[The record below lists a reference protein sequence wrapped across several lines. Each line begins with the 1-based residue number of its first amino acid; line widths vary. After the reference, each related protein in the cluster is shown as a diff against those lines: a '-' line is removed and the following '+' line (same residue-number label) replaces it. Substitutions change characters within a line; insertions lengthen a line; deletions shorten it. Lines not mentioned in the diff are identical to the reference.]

1 MTRPDLEAPRVA
13 LAVDA
18 ILDPPPRPVPTT
30 PSVQSRALAQ
40 LMMNGVRP
48 IGDRLR
54 ITRNPAL
61 QMVREAFDAVG
72 LTPAARGTRGRPVNE
87 DPPAGSVRG
96 VWVTGR
102 GADPSAGVLLHL
114 HGGGFVFGSHKTHP
128 HFVAA

>member
-1 MTRPDLEAPRVA
+1 MTRPDLEAPRGG
-13 LAVDA
+13 LAVYA
-18 ILDPPPRPVPTT
+18 ILDQPPSPVPTT
-30 PSVQSRALAQ
+30 PRGQRRALAQ

-72 LTPAARGTRGRPVNE
+72 LTPAPRGTRCRPVNE

-114 HGGGFVFGSHKTHP
+114 HGRGLVLRS
-128 HFVAA
+128 

>member
-1 MTRPDLEAPRVA
+1 MTRPDLEAPRVD

-18 ILDPPPRPVPTT
+18 ILDQPPSPVPTT

-40 LMMNGVRP
+40 LMMNGLRP

-72 LTPAARGTRGRPVNE
+72 WTPVPRGTRFRSRRGPRVPLRKRESIALTPGAKRIRLAVN
-87 DPPAGSVRG
+87 G
-96 VWVTGR
+96 
-102 GADPSAGVLLHL
+102 
-114 HGGGFVFGSHKTHP
+114 
-128 HFVAA
+128 